1 MNDLDYQAN
10 AFDGIPIIFP
20 IVFEHFQFFLKQE
33 EDGARRVAALDLIG
47 ERIVLEIYA
56 RLLSIFIGGIEN
68 RLKVRHLQLL
78 RGKEYWSWGDT

>member
-1 MNDLDYQAN
+1 MNDLDYRPK
-10 AFDGIPIIFP
+10 AFDELPIFVPIIL
-20 IVFEHFQFFLKQE
+20 ELFQVFLKQD
-33 EDGARRVAALDLIG
+33 EDDARRVAALDLIG

-68 RLKVRHLQLL
+68 RLKVRHLQLM